1 MIKFS
6 CSATGDVQM
15 LQPHAEMLLQAIGK
29 ELGERGVITPAEM
42 PAAIAALTAAGERDR
57 HRREDEESDSK
68 DDDDKDQDVNANQV
82 GLSQRAY
89 PLVEMLKRALE
100 ADKSVMWGL

>member
-29 ELGERGVITPAEM
+29 ELGERV
-42 PAAIAALTAAGERDR
+42 
-57 HRREDEESDSK
+57 RRS
-68 DDDDKDQDVNANQV
+68 
-82 GLSQRAY
+82 RA
-89 PLVEMLKRALE
+89 PR
-100 ADKSVMWGL
+100 